1 MAENNNEEVPE
12 NHLGDLSNVLDE
24 KELIEINQLA
34 KRYQEMTSPGF
45 FTKVG
50 KAFSDMLPDK
60 LKEAIAEGGKNIS
73 EQEFYLKAMDVIATG
88 FGALEEQAAR
98 FTITEEAVINE
109 ANKILHP
116 KQIASLEEICLLR
129 GYQVAKIADTQ
140 KLPNLGLALAEGG
153 GTGALGFAGIVPNI
167 VTSTFCYYR
176 AVQSV
181 AMSYGYNTK
190 TDPDELMIAGEVF
203 TTAMAP
209 KANDGGEMA
218 GIIGKIMMISEA
230 EAIKQTV
237 KKGWS
242 EMAARGGMTLL
253 LTQMRALAHK
263 AAKKALDKA
272 GKEGLENSIFRSVFE
287 QIGKRITAKTV
298 QRAIPLVSALIGAL
312 FDFGEM
318 KKVLE
323 FADIFYRKRFLL
335 EKAERQRMLLE
346 DNTTQ
351 EA

>member
-1 MAENNNEEVPE
+1 MADN
-12 NHLGDLSNVLDE
+12 DLEITSNSPFMEPDDVLDQ
-24 KELIEINQLA
+24 KELAEIDRLA
-34 KRYQEMTSPGF
+34 KRYQEITSPGF

-60 LKEAIAEGGKNIS
+60 LKETFAEGGKSIS

-98 FTITEEAVINE
+98 FTITEKTVINE
-109 ANKILHP
+109 ANKILEP
-116 KQIASLEEICLLR
+116 KQIGSLEEICFLR
-129 GYQVAKIADTQ
+129 SYQVAKIADTQ

-176 AVQSV
+176 AVQSI
-181 AMSYGYNTK
+181 AMSYGYDVK

-209 KANDGGEMA
+209 RANDQGEMA
-218 GIIGKIMMISEA
+218 NIIGKIMMITEA

-237 KKGWS
+237 KKGWT
-242 EMAARGGMTLL
+242 EMASRGGMALL
-253 LTQMRALAHK
+253 LAQMRALAHK
-263 AAKKALDKA
+263 AAKKALEKA
-272 GKEGLENSIFRSVFE
+272 GKEGLENNIFRSVFE
-287 QIGKRITAKTV
+287 QIGKRLTAKTI
-298 QRAIPLVSALIGAL
+298 QRAVPLVSALIGAL

-335 EKAERQRMLLE
+335 EKAERQRLLLGE
-346 DNTTQ
+346 SESHDI
-351 EA
+351 

>member
-1 MAENNNEEVPE
+1 MA
-12 NHLGDLSNVLDE
+12 
-24 KELIEINQLA
+24 
-34 KRYQEMTSPGF
+34 T
-45 FTKVG
+45 
-50 KAFSDMLPDK
+50 
-60 LKEAIAEGGKNIS
+60 
-73 EQEFYLKAMDVIATG
+73 
-88 FGALEEQAAR
+88 
-98 FTITEEAVINE
+98 
-109 ANKILHP
+109 
-116 KQIASLEEICLLR
+116 
-129 GYQVAKIADTQ
+129 TQ
-140 KLPNLGLALAEGG
+140 
-153 GTGALGFAGIVPNI
+153 
-167 VTSTFCYYR
+167 
-176 AVQSV
+176 
-181 AMSYGYNTK
+181 K

-335 EKAERQRMLLE
+335 EKTERQRMLLE
-346 DNTTQ
+346 DNTAQ